1 MVTFF
6 SLQLRRMTVRLNAM
20 KNFMYLLFVVLL
32 LSGCDSKQQ
41 LTGKVTF
48 SDGEPLTVG
57 TVVFSTPTFI
67 SRANIGSGG
76 TFNVGTNK
84 EGDGIPP
91 GTYKVFVIGAEVA
104 DPKDSS
110 GMSML
115 PIVAKE
121 FTSESST
128 PLTVTIPGTKTFD
141 IVVERH
147 SAKK

>member
-6 SLQLRRMTVRLNAM
+6 SLQLHRMTVRLNAM
-20 KNFMYLLFVVLL
+20 KNFTYLLFVVLL
-32 LSGCDSKQQ
+32 LSGCDSKQR
-41 LTGKVTF
+41 LTGTVMF

-67 SRANIGSGG
+67 SRASVGADG
-76 TFNVGTNK
+76 TFKVGTTA

-91 GTYKVFVIGAEVA
+91 GTYKVYVVDAMVL
-104 DPKDSS
+104 DPKDPA
-110 GMSML
+110 GMSQL

-121 FTSESST
+121 FTLESST
-128 PLTVTIPGTKTFD
+128 PLSVTIPGTKTFD

-147 SAKK
+147 PAKR

>member
-6 SLQLRRMTVRLNAM
+6 SLQLRRRTAQPNAM
-20 KNFMYLLFVVLL
+20 KNFTYLLFVVLL
-32 LSGCDSKQQ
+32 LSGCDSKQR
-41 LTGKVTF
+41 LTGTVTF

-76 TFNVGTNK
+76 TFKVGTTT

-91 GTYKVFVIGAEVA
+91 GTYKVYVVGAMVL
-104 DPKDSS
+104 DPKDPA
-110 GMSML
+110 GMSQL
-115 PIVAKE
+115 PIVAQE

-128 PLTVTIPGTKTFD
+128 PLSVTIPGTKTFD

-147 SAKK
+147 PAKR

>member
-1 MVTFF
+1 
-6 SLQLRRMTVRLNAM
+6 M
-20 KNFMYLLFVVLL
+20 KNLMYLLFVVLL
-32 LSGCDSKQQ
+32 LSGCDSKQR

-57 TVVFSTPTFI
+57 TVVFSTPTFM
-67 SRANIGSGG
+67 SRASLGQDG
-76 TFNVGTNK
+76 TFKVGTTK

-91 GTYKVFVIGAEVA
+91 GTYKVSIVDAMVP
-104 DPKDSS
+104 DPEDPT
-110 GMSML
+110 GMSRM

-121 FTSESST
+121 FTSEAAT
-128 PLTVTIPGTKTFD
+128 PLSVTIPGTKTFD